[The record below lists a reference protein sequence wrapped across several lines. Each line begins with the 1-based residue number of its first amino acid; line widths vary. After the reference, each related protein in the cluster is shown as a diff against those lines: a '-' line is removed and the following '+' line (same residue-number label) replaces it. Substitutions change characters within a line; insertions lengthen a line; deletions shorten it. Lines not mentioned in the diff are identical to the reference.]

1 MYTHAKG
8 TFDSK
13 NHPMVNGK
21 SKLVTCW
28 LLLLTV
34 GALRVKGDLRG
45 LWWMIGAGFD
55 SQWCR

>member
-1 MYTHAKG
+1 MYIHAKG
-8 TFDSK
+8 TFDSE

-28 LLLLTV
+28 SLPLTV

-45 LWWMIGAGFD
+45 AGFD